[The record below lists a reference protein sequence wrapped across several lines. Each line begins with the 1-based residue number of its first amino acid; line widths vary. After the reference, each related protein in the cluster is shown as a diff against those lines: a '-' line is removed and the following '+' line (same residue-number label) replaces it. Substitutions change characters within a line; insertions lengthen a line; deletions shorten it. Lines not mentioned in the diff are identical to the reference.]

1 MNPRNAIAV
10 LLSASS
16 ASTTLSAPP
25 VFEGFDNGP
34 AGWVWADLNCGG
46 PYLNPVSTG
55 PVDWAA
61 TGGVPGGFISAPDPS
76 ANCYAFR
83 APAAFLGDLSAYL
96 GGSLS
101 FSVYST
107 LDNYDLERSVLLVGA
122 NGTTL
127 AGIIPMP
134 ALNAWSSR
142 SVTLTPASFRVNNQS
157 GPPASAAQL
166 DAVLADVAALYIPA
180 EFGSIVAETV
190 LLDNVLL
197 RTACVADLAP
207 PFGVLN
213 FFDVA
218 EFLSLF
224 NAGSP
229 PADIAEPFGTLDFF
243 DVAAYIQRYNAG
255 CP

>member
-1 MNPRNAIAV
+1 MTSRTLTLLLAV
-10 LLSASS
+10 CLAET
-16 ASTTLSAPP
+16 AHAAPP
-25 VFEGFDNGP
+25 IFEGFDAGP
-34 AGWVWADLNCGG
+34 ADWVWADLNCGG
-46 PYLNPVSTG
+46 PYLNPISTG

-61 TGGVPGGFISAPDPS
+61 VGGVPDGYISAPDPS
-76 ANCYAFR
+76 SNCYAFR
-83 APAAFLGDLSAYL
+83 APASFRGDLSAYR
-96 GGSLS
+96 GGSLT

-127 AGIIPMP
+127 AGVIPMP
-134 ALNAWSSR
+134 DLNAWSVR
-142 SVTLTPASFRVNNQS
+142 SVTLAPASFRVNNQA
-157 GPPASAAQL
+157 GPAASAAQL

-190 LLDNVLL
+190 FLDNVLL
-197 RTACVADLAP
+197 RTACVVDLAP

-224 NAGSP
+224 NAASP
-229 PADIAEPFGTLDFF
+229 VADIAAPFNTLNFF
-243 DVAAYIQRYNAG
+243 DVAAYIQRYNEG

>member
-1 MNPRNAIAV
+1 MTNRIATV
-10 LLSASS
+10 FLFVCLAQT
-16 ASTTLSAPP
+16 ARTAPP
-25 VFEGFDNGP
+25 IFEGFDSGP

-46 PYLNPVSTG
+46 PYLSPIATG
-55 PVDWAA
+55 AVDWAA
-61 TGGVPGGFISAPDPS
+61 TGGVPDGFISVPDPS

-83 APAAFLGDLSAYL
+83 APGAFLGDLSAYL
-96 GGSLS
+96 GGSLT

-107 LDNYDLERSVLLVGA
+107 LDNYNLERSVLLIGA

-127 AGIIPMP
+127 AGVIPMP
-134 ALNAWSSR
+134 DLNAWSVR
-142 SVTLTPASFRVNNQS
+142 SVNLTPASFRVNNQA
-157 GPPASAAQL
+157 GPAASAAQL
-166 DAVLADVAALYIPA
+166 DAVLANVAAMYIPA

-190 LLDNVLL
+190 FLDNVLL
-197 RTACVADLAP
+197 RTACVVDLAA

-218 EFLSLF
+218 EFLNLF

-229 PADIAEPFGTLDFF
+229 LADIAAPFNTLNFF